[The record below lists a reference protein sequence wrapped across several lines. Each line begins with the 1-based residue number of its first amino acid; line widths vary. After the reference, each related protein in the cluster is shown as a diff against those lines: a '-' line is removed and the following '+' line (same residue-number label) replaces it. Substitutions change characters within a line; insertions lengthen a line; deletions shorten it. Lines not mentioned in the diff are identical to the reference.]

1 MSNNVEFASESLS
14 IYKLSIHVV
23 VQAEQKKKFIEK
35 NKYMK
40 KF

>member
-23 VQAEQKKKFIEK
+23 VQAEQKKKIYREK
-35 NKYMK
+35 QI
-40 KF
+40 